1 MKLLEKIEKSKKQE
15 RNYVY
20 VFILI
25 TICFALWGFANSV
38 TTPMVNAFSRIFRIS
53 TAEASLVP
61 ITFNL
66 GYFCMAIP
74 AALFIQRFS
83 FKKGIIVGLILYVP
97 LSFLAE
103 N

>member
-1 MKLLEKIEKSKKQE
+1 MKLLDKIEKSKQQD

-53 TAEASLVP
+53 TTEASLVP
-61 ITFNL
+61 IIFNL
-66 GYFCMAIP
+66 GYFCMAN
-74 AALFIQRFS
+74 A
-83 FKKGIIVGLILYVP
+83 KK
-97 LSFLAE
+97 SH
-103 N
+103 